1 MDVFKLRADVIQNYA
16 DYVRSFVRIRE
27 QRLRQFVKE
36 SLTDQ
41 ALWPQPL
48 IQMNPSFEAGGWID
62 DLVSENALH
71 KQCKDVFRIKTEQNT
86 HGVSMRLHRH
96 QVDAIHAAR
105 SLKNYVLTTGT
116 GSGKSLSYIIP
127 IVDHVLRNGRGKGI
141 QAIVVYPMNALCNS
155 QYGELEKFL
164 RLGFGEGKEPVRF
177 ERYTGQETHEKREEI
192 TRNPPDI
199 LLTNYVML
207 ELLLTRPFEQ
217 ALVNSARGL
226 SFLVLDELHTYRG
239 RQGADVALLVRR
251 VREACHAPE
260 MLCVGTSATM
270 ASGGSYHE
278 QRAEIAK
285 VASRLFG
292 SDVQPESIIG
302 ETLTRETPELD
313 FDSAATKTRLRQ
325 DVERTS
331 DFPTAYSEFVGTAMA
346 SWLEDCFGL
355 SREADTNRL
364 VRAQPSPIQGD
375 NGAAVR
381 LSGVVDLSADQCE
394 SAIERWLLA
403 GCSCDPHPETNR
415 RPFAFRLHQFISR
428 GDAVFASLEE
438 NDTRHLSISG
448 QQFVP
453 GSKKSK
459 ILLPL
464 AFCRECGA
472 EYYSVW
478 KHTESSTGR
487 VHFRTRDLN
496 DRVDD
501 PAEGEAGFLYR
512 DPDRPWPDDPD
523 AVVASLPEDWLEEH
537 RGRMRVRSNRR
548 DDVPQPILI
557 SPEGTVASDGLRYS
571 FTNTPFRFCQHCGVS
586 YRVRRGSSDY
596 GQLAT
601 LASGGRSTATTIL
614 SLSSVRFLREEPSLE
629 DFARKL
635 LSFTDNRQ
643 DASLQAGHFNDF
655 VEVSLLRSALYKAVA
670 AAGTDGIAHD
680 ELTQRV
686 YKALNL
692 SLDLFAR
699 EPGVQFAQRADTE
712 RAFRNVLGYR
722 LYRDQKRGWRI
733 TSPNLEQCGLLR
745 IEYPSLM
752 DLCQSEDHW
761 QGTHAA
767 LTGASPA
774 TRERISR
781 ALLDYL
787 RRELAIDVD
796 YLTTEFFERLQ
807 LQSSQ
812 RLREPWAID
821 EQERAE
827 IASVVFPRGRRPH
840 DRQFYTYL
848 SGRSGFGIY
857 LGRPTTLPEFDRSA
871 GNLRLDD
878 KDTIIQNLFS
888 VLARAGYVVRVVEP
902 SDEDGDQPGY
912 QLSASAMQWQM
923 ADGTVAFHDPIRV
936 PNPPQEGGRTND
948 FFVNFYQT
956 VAGELRGLE
965 AREHT
970 AQVPYQERERREQ
983 DFGSAKLPVLYCS
996 PTMELGV
1003 DIRQLN
1009 VVNMRN
1015 VPPTPA
1021 NYAQRSGRAGR
1032 SGQPAFVLTY
1042 CTTGS
1047 SHDQYFFRQPERM
1060 VAGAVSPPRLDLA
1073 NEDLV
1078 RAHIHAIWLSETG
1091 EWLGNSLTDLL
1102 DVEGVNPTL
1111 TMLPSKKAGL
1121 SKSTSIEGARGKA
1134 ESILQTI
1141 SAELESASWF
1151 TDEWLK
1157 QTLDHTL
1164 HAFEDACQRWRSLFL
1179 AAKDQFE
1186 RQNAII
1192 GDVALRA
1199 QWDEARR
1206 LRREAE
1212 AQIELLTDARNVSQS
1227 DFYSYRYF
1235 ASEGF
1240 LPGYNFPRLPL
1251 SAYIPAR
1258 RRMRGQDEFLSRP
1271 RFLAISEF
1279 GPRGIIYHEGSRY
1292 IVNKVILPIA
1302 EGDAPI
1308 TGAAKQCADCGYM
1321 HELKWGEAGPNLC
1334 ENCNSVRLSRIGSL
1348 LRLQNVATKRR
1359 DRINSDEEER
1369 LRMGYELRTGLR
1381 FKEVGG
1387 LPQYRVAEVNG
1398 TTSFD
1403 CSLTYGDAATIWRI
1417 NLGWRRRANPDQHG
1431 FVLDIEKGYWQRSDQ
1446 LPDEED
1452 PGDPLGAKTQRVVP
1466 FVEDRRNCLIFDPAG
1481 TFDTGEMAALQA
1493 ALKKAIQTIYQLED
1507 NELAAEPLPSVD
1519 DRRQILFFES
1529 AEGGA
1534 GVLRRILEDEDSL
1547 AAIADEALRLCHFD
1561 PATGDDLRRATGAT
1575 EDCEAACYD
1584 CLMSYSNQRDHELLD
1599 RQRIRDALLD
1609 LRGASVKASPGIK
1622 SFAAH
1627 LASLKS
1633 QCDSQL
1639 EKEWLDYLA
1648 ARHLR
1653 LPTTAQKFYEECS
1666 TRPDFVYEKQHTAI
1680 YIDGPPHD
1688 FPDRQQRD
1696 QEKTAA
1702 MDDFG
1707 ITVLRF
1713 HHEAAWDEIIAD
1725 HPNIF
1730 GVAREVVTPIAAPTS
1745 EADEAL
1751 DLDLFPAPWH
1761 PIVKRLAKNDSL
1773 EIEPGGDVASGGR
1786 VLGSYVIDV
1795 SRGNGNLWIV
1805 NADDEAI
1812 SDIIEAIQSQ
1822 GHKALAVNPA
1832 DETAVD
1838 AILSVIGEA
1847 S

>member
-1 MDVFKLRADVIQNYA
+1 MDVFKLRDDVIHNYA
-16 DYVRSFVRIRE
+16 EYVRSFVRIRE
-27 QRLRQFVKE
+27 PRLRNFVDE

-62 DLVSENALH
+62 DLVERGTLH
-71 KQCKDVFRIKTEQNT
+71 QKCKDVFRIKTEQDPQ
-86 HGVSMRLHRH
+86 GAPMRLHRH
-96 QVDAIHAAR
+96 QVDAIREAQVR
-105 SLKNYVLTTGT
+105 RNYVLTTGT
-116 GSGKSLSYIIP
+116 GSGKSLAYIIP

-164 RLGFGEGKEPVRF
+164 RLGFGEGGEPVRF
-177 ERYTGQETHEKREEI
+177 ERYTGQETREKREEI

-217 ALVNSARGL
+217 ALVSSARNL

-251 VREACHAPE
+251 VREACHATTL
-260 MLCVGTSATM
+260 LCVGTSATM
-270 ASGGSYHE
+270 ASGGTFSE
-278 QRAEIAK
+278 QRGEIAA

-292 SDVQPESIIG
+292 TEVQPSSIIG
-302 ETLTRETPELD
+302 ETLTRETVELD
-313 FDSAATKTRLRQ
+313 FTDSRSVSRLMA
-325 DVERTS
+325 DVAQIEEI
-331 DFPTAYSEFVGTAMA
+331 PTAYDEFIHKPIA

-355 SREADTNRL
+355 TREVGTNRL
-364 VRAQPSPIQGD
+364 IRARPRPIQGPD
-375 NGAAVR
+375 GAAQQ
-381 LSGVVDLSADQCE
+381 LCDLVGMSNAECE
-394 SAIERWLLA
+394 VAIERWLLA
-403 GCSCDPHPETNR
+403 GCNCQPHPETKR
-415 RPFAFRLHQFISR
+415 QPFAFRLHQFISR

-438 NDTRHLSISG
+438 NDLRHRSLSG

-453 GSKKSK
+453 NSDRKK

-478 KHTESSTGR
+478 KSTDVGTGR
-487 VHFRTRDLN
+487 VHFRSRDLN

-501 PAEGEAGFLYR
+501 PAQGEAGFLYR
-512 DPDRPWPDDPD
+512 DPENPWPDDPD
-523 AVVASLPEDWLEEH
+523 EIVQRLPDDWLEEH
-537 RGRMRVRSNRR
+537 RGRQRVRGNVR
-548 DDVPQPILI
+548 DDIPQAIVIGPDGNVDAQGLI
-557 SPEGTVASDGLRYS
+557 
-571 FTNTPFRFCQHCGVS
+571 FTFTQTPFRFCQNCGVS
-586 YRVRRGSSDY
+586 YRVRAGGSDY

-614 SLSSVRFLREEPSLE
+614 SLSSVRFLRKEPTLQ

-655 VEVSLLRSALYKAVA
+655 VEVSLLRSALYKAA
-670 AAGTDGIAHD
+670 ATAGNAGIPHD

-692 SLDLFAR
+692 PFELFAR

-722 LYRDQKRGWRI
+722 LYRDQKRGWRV

-752 DLCQSEDHW
+752 DLCQAEEFW
-761 QGTHAA
+761 RGTHAA
-767 LTGASPA
+767 LTTAAPQ
-774 TRERISR
+774 TRERI
-781 ALLDYL
+781 AKVLLDYL
-787 RRELAIDVD
+787 RRELAIDVE

-807 LQSSQ
+807 QQSSQ

-821 EQERAE
+821 EQERPEVA
-827 IASVVFPRGRRPH
+827 AAVFPRGRRPH
-840 DRQFYTYL
+840 DRQFYTYV
-848 SGRSGFGIY
+848 SGRSGFGIF
-857 LGRPTTLPEFDRSA
+857 LGRPSTLPEFDRSH
-871 GNLRLDD
+871 GNLKLTD
-878 KDTIIQNLFS
+878 KDSIIQDLFR
-888 VLARAGYVVRVVEP
+888 VLANAGYIVQVIEP
-902 SDEDGDQPGY
+902 ADDDLPGY
-912 QLSASAMQWQM
+912 QLSASAMNWVV

-936 PNPPQEGGRTND
+936 PNPPQDGAQTNSY
-948 FFVNFYQT
+948 FVNFYKT
-956 VAGELRGLE
+956 VAGDLRGLE

-970 AQVPYQERERREQ
+970 AQVPYEERERRER

-1042 CTTGS
+1042 CTSGS

-1078 RAHIHAIWLSETG
+1078 RAHVHAIWLAETG

-1102 DVEGVNPTL
+1102 DVEGANPTL
-1111 TMLPSKKAGL
+1111 TMLPSKVAGL
-1121 SKSTSIEGARGKA
+1121 SKKSAIESARTKAGAV
-1134 ESILQTI
+1134 LQTI
-1141 SAELESASWF
+1141 SAELGQSPWF

-1164 HAFEDACQRWRSLFL
+1164 HAFEDACQRWRSLFR

-1186 RQNAII
+1186 RQNVII
-1192 GDVALRA
+1192 GDVAMRS

-1212 AQIELLTDARNVSQS
+1212 AQIELLTDSQSVIQS

-1258 RRMRGQDEFLSRP
+1258 RKTKGQDEFLSRP

-1279 GPRGIIYHEGSRY
+1279 GPRSIIYHEGSRY
-1292 IVNKVILPIA
+1292 IVNKVILPVA
-1302 EGDAPI
+1302 EGDEPL
-1308 TGAAKQCADCGYM
+1308 TSSAKQCEDCGYM
-1321 HELKWGEAGPNLC
+1321 RELNWGEAGPDRC
-1334 ENCNSVRLSRIGSL
+1334 ENCHSYRLARIDSL

-1359 DRINSDEEER
+1359 DRISSDEEER

-1387 LPQYRVAEVNG
+1387 LAHYQVAEVSG
-1398 TTSFD
+1398 STSPS
-1403 CSLTYGDAATIWRI
+1403 CNLTYGDAATIWRI
-1417 NLGWRRRANPDQHG
+1417 NLGWRRRAHRDQHG

-1446 LPDEED
+1446 LPDDED
-1452 PGDPLGAKTQRVVP
+1452 PADPLGARTQRVVP
-1466 FVEDRRNCLIFDPAG
+1466 YVEDRRNCLILEPDVQLDA
-1481 TFDTGEMAALQA
+1481 GEMASLQA
-1493 ALKKAIQTIYQLED
+1493 GLKKAIQTIYQLED
-1507 NELAAEPLPSVD
+1507 NELAAEPLPSVN
-1519 DRRQILFFES
+1519 DRKRILFFES

-1534 GVLRRILEDEDSL
+1534 GVLRRVLESGESL
-1547 AAIADEALRLCHFD
+1547 AVIAEEVLRLCHFD
-1561 PATGDDLRRATGAT
+1561 PASGEDLRRAPGAT

-1599 RQRIRDALLD
+1599 RKKIRDFLLD
-1609 LRGASVKASPGIK
+1609 LKKGRVKASPGFK
-1622 SFAAH
+1622 AFSAH
-1627 LASLKS
+1627 LEALKTH
-1633 QCDSQL
+1633 CDSQL
-1639 EKEWLDYLA
+1639 EQSWLDYLA
-1648 ARHLR
+1648 ARGLR
-1653 LPTTAQKFYEECS
+1653 LPTTAQKFYDQCS

-1696 QEKTAA
+1696 REKTAA
-1702 MDDFG
+1702 MEDLG

-1713 HHEAAWDEIIAD
+1713 HHEAQWDETLAA
-1725 HPNIF
+1725 HPHIF
-1730 GVAREVVTPIAAPTS
+1730 GVIREVAPTRATATTS
-1745 EADEAL
+1745 VDGLL
-1751 DLDLFPAPWH
+1751 DLDLFPIDWH
-1761 PIVKRLAKNDSL
+1761 ALLQQLSGQDGL
-1773 EIEPGGDVASGGR
+1773 MIEPGGDVASDGR
-1786 VLGSYVIDV
+1786 VLGSYIVDIVRHD
-1795 SRGNGNLWIV
+1795 RRLWIV
-1805 NADDEAI
+1805 DGREHEGGELLKV
-1812 SDIIEAIQSQ
+1812 IESL
-1822 GHKALAVNPA
+1822 GH
-1832 DETAVD
+1832 
-1838 AILSVIGEA
+1838 LSLSLDPTDSSARERIFSKLGGLG
-1847 S
+1847 